1 MKVKVTMELELE
13 LRDLEYETERGYE
26 VALEL
31 LEEGIENAIENN
43 LEKSWGFSDWP
54 VANIPPIHVFA
65 TSEER
70 LLGPEAVELEE

>member
-13 LRDLEYETERGYE
+13 LDGLEYETERGYE

-31 LEEGIENAIENN
+31 LEEN
-43 LEKSWGFSDWP
+43 LEGAIKNDLERSWGFSDWP
-54 VANIPPIHVFA
+54 VKDIPPIHVFA